1 MPAGKLTNMGKYRA
15 KKNYSRFRKRKAAS
29 KIQKF
34 LRRRR
39 TRNRIK
45 ATLKNYST
53 KKFNRNSS
61 EIIYKSFTIL
71 CPDNLIINPGYAA
84 GGLSGKGLACT
95 DTSNSEFR
103 QCFELGILVKSA
115 AAANGVEIF
124 SDELLNYLALYNQCR
139 IVHGSVT
146 MLKYSAGL
154 SDGNPSTGTPP
165 TSSIGTTG
173 EKNWVNYLH
182 SVIDTGG
189 YHNVNGLLD
198 LSVTA
203 NTNVASL
210 SPDKYFANSN
220 TRFQQVSWD
229 VKKSLKTKIIAP
241 QSKSEWA
248 QQRVTQYTEAGPP
261 PALPQPILTLNT
273 NQPWVDTRFFQ
284 NCHNNQFTYATQN
297 YQTGYSLGRLPP
309 LSYYGNGFP
318 TRVATTGVIPTP
330 VQVPLFKV
338 LLSITVAFR
347 IPTPRN

>member
-15 KKNYSRFRKRKAAS
+15 KKNYSRHRRRKAATTL
-29 KIQKF
+29 QKF

-39 TRNRIK
+39 RRQHIK
-45 ATLKNYST
+45 KTLTNYST
-53 KKFNRNSS
+53 KKFNRNAS

-71 CPDNLIINPGYAA
+71 CPDDLIINPGAA
-84 GGLSGKGLACT
+84 SGGLSGKGLACT

-103 QCFELGILVKSA
+103 QCFELGILIKSST
-115 AAANGVEIF
+115 AANGVSIF
-124 SDELLNYLALYNQCR
+124 SKELLNYLELYKQCR

-165 TSSIGTTG
+165 TASIGTTG

-189 YHNVNGLLD
+189 YKQVNNLLN
-198 LSVTA
+198 LTIPA

-210 SPDKYFANSN
+210 LPDEYFANSN

-229 VKKSLKTKIIAP
+229 TKKSLKTKIIAP
-241 QSKSEWA
+241 VAKSEWS
-248 QQRVTQYTEAGPP
+248 QQRVTQYTDVGPP
-261 PALPQPILTLNT
+261 PILPVAELTLNT
-273 NQPWVDTRFFQ
+273 NQPWVDTKFFEA
-284 NCHNNQFTYATQN
+284 CHNNSFNYATAN

-318 TRVATTGVIPTP
+318 TRVSTDGAIPSP
-330 VQVPLFKV
+330 LQVPLFKV

-347 IPTPRN
+347 IPTQRN